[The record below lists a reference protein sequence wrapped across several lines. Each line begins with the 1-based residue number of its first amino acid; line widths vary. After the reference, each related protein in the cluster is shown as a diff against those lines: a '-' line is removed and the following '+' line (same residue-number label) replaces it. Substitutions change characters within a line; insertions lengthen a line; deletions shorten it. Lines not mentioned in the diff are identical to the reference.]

1 MASVCMAVH
10 LDHVLAYQRLV
21 QYMYSTSTST
31 RCDYGDCPTSIGEAA
46 LSAHP
51 SRTCRLRSHSSD
63 DDNALMNR
71 WAMMMRTRERERG
84 RERTSEVKCNY
95 RAPIPPTPTLHSAA
109 APLPPVRPHI
119 RTSSN
124 GRVGELHLPLPLAPC
139 KQSTCVHPSICP
151 LVDHT
156 PSSTTPS
163 TLETSAS
170 ASSQHARRASS
181 GNGTSHVASQ
191 VRAEGDDPHYHGRQ
205 ASTITTRGQGRLRA
219 QDWRCAHEKR
229 GTRWIPC
236 CEQRPTPG
244 AAREERERG

>member
-119 RTSSN
+119 RLLTLPTPQTWNRNPKYPSTGRPPTAPQAIPPAPRSRRERSSSF
-124 GRVGELHLPLPLAPC
+124 LARDHCTALCGVVFPGVPMRTEG
-139 KQSTCVHPSICP
+139 STMENAPR
-151 LVDHT
+151 T
-156 PSSTTPS
+156 MASSTM
-163 TLETSAS
+163 
-170 ASSQHARRASS
+170 
-181 GNGTSHVASQ
+181 
-191 VRAEGDDPHYHGRQ
+191 
-205 ASTITTRGQGRLRA
+205 
-219 QDWRCAHEKR
+219 
-229 GTRWIPC
+229 
-236 CEQRPTPG
+236 
-244 AAREERERG
+244 